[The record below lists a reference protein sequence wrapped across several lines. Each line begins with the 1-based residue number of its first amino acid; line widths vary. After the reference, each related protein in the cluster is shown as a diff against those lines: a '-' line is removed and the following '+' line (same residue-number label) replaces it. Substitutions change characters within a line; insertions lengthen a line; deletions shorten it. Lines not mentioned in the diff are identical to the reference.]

1 MDPTEL
7 TRDLE
12 MLWSWV
18 AAPLALVAALVV
30 TIFLRVPQ
38 VTKLAEAFR
47 ALRAEE
53 PKAAGRLHP
62 ATSAALAAAATCGAA
77 GAIGAATAV
86 SLGGA
91 GAVAWVWLFAI
102 LLAPLRMAETLLA
115 RTAPPGQA
123 GKPQGSLA
131 GRLLA
136 EKGPLA
142 GLGWVLLVLV
152 PLAGLA
158 FYGGTHGEA
167 VVDAAGELLPGSA
180 LALGLS
186 VAVAAAVLALLPPER
201 AGSILGWIGA
211 VALVVLFGAALT
223 AFLAE
228 PGRAFGGF
236 GRALLDAIHD
246 APSLRAFSGATA
258 GEIAFAATL
267 YLLPPAAATGG
278 VDGALQAEA
287 RAATKR
293 QAAVAL
299 LAPLAFGLLTT
310 LLGLSFVSTGA
321 FAREVEGSRSLA
333 ELTAYRVGFDTVS
346 QRTEE
351 DRLFTGILRVVD
363 GSTGVVEVELGTERG
378 MVRAPRFEDGGEAA
392 DIMMRYRRGR
402 VVELQRRGELDAL
415 RHQPLSELA
424 DIEVHGRM
432 LPRGGSLF
440 AQTLMRGSGELVA
453 RAGLAA
459 LLLLAAVGAAAWG
472 LGVAR
477 TLRARV
483 PEKVARFTALLPAVG
498 LALAALGVVPAFGL
512 FGAAIAALL
521 TIASSIAILA
531 RAKQAAQLAK

>member
-12 MLWSWV
+12 ILWAWI
-18 AAPLALVAALVV
+18 AAPLALAAALVATV
-30 TIFLRVPQ
+30 LLRAPQ
-38 VTKLAEAFR
+38 ITKIVEAFR
-47 ALRAEE
+47 AL
-53 PKAAGRLHP
+53 KAHDPDAPGRLHP
-62 ATSAALAAAATCGAA
+62 ATSAALASAASFGAA
-77 GAIGAATAV
+77 GAVGAATAV

-91 GAVAWVWLFAI
+91 GAIAWVWLFAL
-102 LLAPLRMAETLLA
+102 LLAPLRMAEALLA

-136 EKGPLA
+136 EKGALSV
-142 GLGWVLLVLV
+142 LGWALLVLV

-180 LALGLS
+180 LALGLT
-186 VAVAAAVLALLPPER
+186 VAGAAAVLALLPPER

-246 APSLRAFSGATA
+246 APSVRAFSGATA

-278 VDGALQAEA
+278 ADGALQAEA

-321 FAREVEGSRSLA
+321 FAREVEDTRPLA

-346 QRTEE
+346 QRNEE

-363 GSTGVVEVELGTERG
+363 GSSGVVEVELGTERG
-378 MVRAPRFEDGGEAA
+378 WCARRPSRTAASPRT
-392 DIMMRYRRGR
+392 
-402 VVELQRRGELDAL
+402 
-415 RHQPLSELA
+415 S
-424 DIEVHGRM
+424 
-432 LPRGGSLF
+432 
-440 AQTLMRGSGELVA
+440 
-453 RAGLAA
+453 
-459 LLLLAAVGAAAWG
+459 
-472 LGVAR
+472 
-477 TLRARV
+477 
-483 PEKVARFTALLPAVG
+483 
-498 LALAALGVVPAFGL
+498 
-512 FGAAIAALL
+512 
-521 TIASSIAILA
+521 
-531 RAKQAAQLAK
+531 